1 MDRSHSPATRPKQG
15 RETPSLSWERVTN
28 WRLARGHLARRVARA
43 RLVPTVTDMCG
54 AHAQILSSVPLAL
67 SARVSGLRQAL
78 VDAAIQDERTLVKT
92 WAMRGTLHVFTAD
105 DLPLYCAA
113 QRTRD
118 QYMNP
123 SFLKY
128 FELELAD
135 IEAVLDAIPRAL
147 DGQMLTREELADQ
160 ILKITRRR
168 HLEDR
173 LRSGWG
179 ELLKPAAFRGLMC
192 FGPQSGRSVTFVR
205 PDQWLGQWKEY
216 DTDEALQQVF
226 RRFLAVYGPASRE
239 EVARWWGVRAPEAGR
254 VLESLAQDLTQ
265 VECGGSKRWV
275 LTSDLRSLKT
285 ARAVKGVRLL
295 PSFDQLLVMSAP
307 HSEAIVDAAF
317 KGRIYRAR
325 IAVWSLPSVLIDGRV
340 KAAWKLERKR
350 GRAIIRVEPFK
361 PLSRSARSGL
371 EEEAARM
378 GALLDADP
386 ELAITPS

>member
-1 MDRSHSPATRPKQG
+1 
-15 RETPSLSWERVTN
+15 
-28 WRLARGHLARRVARA
+28 
-43 RLVPTVTDMCG
+43 MCG
-54 AHAQILSSVPLAL
+54 AHAQIMSSVPLAL
-67 SARVSGLRQAL
+67 AARVSGLRQAQG
-78 VDAAIQDERTLVKT
+78 DAAIQDERSLVKT
-92 WAMRGTLHVFTAD
+92 WAMRGTLHVLAAD
-105 DLPLYCAA
+105 DLALYCAA

-118 QYMNP
+118 QYTNP
-123 SFLKY
+123 SFLRY

-147 DGQMLTREELADQ
+147 DGQTLTREELADQ
-160 ILKITRRR
+160 ILKITGRR

-205 PDQWLGQWKEY
+205 PDQWLGRWKEY
-216 DTDEALQQVF
+216 DTDDALRQVF
-226 RRFLAVYGPASRE
+226 SRFLAAYGPASRE
-239 EVARWWGVRAPEAGR
+239 EVARWWGVRGPEAGR
-254 VLESLAQDLTQ
+254 VLKAMAPDLTE

-275 LTSDLRSLKT
+275 LTRDLRSLKS
-285 ARAVKGVRLL
+285 ARAVEGVRLL

-307 HSEAIVDAAF
+307 HSEAIVDDAF
-317 KGRIYRAR
+317 KDRIYRAR

-340 KAAWKLERKR
+340 GAAWKLERKR
-350 GRAIIRVEPFK
+350 GRAVIRVEPFR
-361 PLSRSARSGL
+361 PVARSARSGL
-371 EEEAARM
+371 EEEAARL